1 MLACSG
7 GSQEALYGGSGP
19 LPSLKFLDRLDA
31 RVTFTQFKPL
41 WDNLSGCP
49 SAGADCRQVRPAWC
63 AGAPCRLFC
72 LPGAA
77 AKGSVGKA
85 GQTGWVCGERNG
97 SMEPA
102 RAADLPRWG
111 L

>member
-1 MLACSG
+1 MEVPAHSPVSSFLTDWMPES
-7 GSQEALYGGSGP
+7 
-19 LPSLKFLDRLDA
+19 PSHGL
-31 RVTFTQFKPL
+31 
-41 WDNLSGCP
+41 NSLSGCS

-85 GQTGWVCGERNG
+85 GQTGWMCGKRDAKYG
-97 SMEPA
+97 ASQGCRPA
-102 RAADLPRWG
+102 QVGAVGTAPSLHRLSSV
-111 L
+111 